1 MLIPDI
7 GGSVDTIRFDCVTRA
22 VSTLLSRR
30 AIARTLGLG
39 ALALPDLADAK
50 KKRRKKKKKAKFNDF
65 GCVNV
70 GSFCKNSEQ
79 CCSGI
84 CEGNTGKKRCQA
96 HDTSGCQLAD
106 DTCLDEG
113 AVLCPDDAGGANKA
127 LFLCF
132 QTTGKA
138 GFCGTK
144 VGSQCVA
151 CTKDADCVADFG
163 AGAACVVCA
172 KFCADSNHTT
182 CIRSGLPT

>member
-1 MLIPDI
+1 MNLRRVGAWPVA
-7 GGSVDTIRFDCVTRA
+7 GTGVP
-22 VSTLLSRR
+22 SRR
-30 AIARTLGLG
+30 DLLRGLASAG
-39 ALALPDLADAK
+39 LALGIVGRPDPGAAK
-50 KKRRKKKKKAKFNDF
+50 KKRKKKKIKRNRF

-70 GSFCKNSEQ
+70 GSFCKHAGQ

-84 CEGNTGKKRCQA
+84 CEGKKGKKRCQA
-96 HDTSGCQLAD
+96 HDTRGCQLAD
-106 DTCLDEG
+106 DTCVDEG
-113 AVLCPDDAGGANKA
+113 SVLCPDDAGGANKA

-138 GFCGTK
+138 GFCGIQ

-172 KFCADSNHTT
+172 RFCADSNHTT
-182 CIRSGLPT
+182 CIRSELPT